1 MTLADRIQQLR
12 KQKGISQEELAD
24 RVGVSR
30 QAVSKWE
37 SAQSVPDLD
46 KILLLSDYFEVTTD
60 YLLKGIE
67 PAPPVRDK
75 RADGRIFTIVASVL
89 NLIGVLVAC
98 VVFYE
103 TQMAGAIVIGLVFLA
118 LGCMV
123 FGIGMVESAPDS
135 KPPGQARFLAGEHL
149 AAGLYALVLCV
160 ECHLYVSRCALSP
173 GRVFGRLLGCLSAGM
188 YSGGAF
194 ADKKRPERKRRRLI
208 YPRNPIRRPESVR
221 PARCG
226 GGALSQYGKS
236 GEGPR
241 STADRGPFVQVFSR
255 GPE

>member
-123 FGIGMVESAPDS
+123 FGIGMVESAPYS
-135 KPPGQARFLAGEHL
+135 KPRAKRDFWLVNIWLLAFMPWSFVWNVIYTFPGAPYPLGGCL
-149 AAGLYALVLCV
+149 G
-160 ECHLYVSRCALSP
+160 
-173 GRVFGRLLGCLSAGM
+173 VFWVVYLLGCTAVALLQI
-188 YSGGAF
+188 
-194 ADKKRPERKRRRLI
+194 KK
-208 YPRNPIRRPESVR
+208 
-221 PARCG
+221 ARAEKG
-226 GGALSQYGKS
+226 GG
-236 GEGPR
+236 
-241 STADRGPFVQVFSR
+241 
-255 GPE
+255 

>member
-67 PAPPVRDK
+67 PVPPVRDK

-89 NLIGVLVAC
+89 NFIGVLVAC

-103 TQMAGAIVIGLVFLA
+103 TQMAGAIVIGLVFQA

-123 FGIGMVESAPDS
+123 FGIGMVECAPEGKKRTKRNFWTVNIWLLAFMPWS
-135 KPPGQARFLAGEHL
+135 FVWNVIYTFPGAPYPLGGCL
-149 AAGLYALVLCV
+149 G
-160 ECHLYVSRCALSP
+160 
-173 GRVFGRLLGCLSAGM
+173 VFWVVYLLGCTAVALLQIKKAR
-188 YSGGAF
+188 
-194 ADKKRPERKRRRLI
+194 ADK
-208 YPRNPIRRPESVR
+208 
-221 PARCG
+221 G
-226 GGALSQYGKS
+226 G
-236 GEGPR
+236 
-241 STADRGPFVQVFSR
+241 V
-255 GPE
+255 

>member
-67 PAPPVRDK
+67 PVPPVRDK

-89 NLIGVLVAC
+89 NFIGVLVAC

-103 TQMAGAIVIGLVFLA
+103 TQMAGAIVIGLVFQA

-123 FGIGMVESAPDS
+123 FGIGMVECAPEG
-135 KPPGQARFLAGEHL
+135 KKRTKRNFWTVNIWLLAFMPWSFVWNIMYQCP
-149 AAGLYALVLCV
+149 AAPYPVV
-160 ECHLYVSRCALSP
+160 MVDVMFWVVYV
-173 GRVFGRLLGCLSAGM
+173 LGCTAV
-188 YSGGAF
+188 A
-194 ADKKRPERKRRRLI
+194 ACAQEKNQKEEQQDKQE
-208 YPRNPIRRPESVR
+208 
-221 PARCG
+221 
-226 GGALSQYGKS
+226 
-236 GEGPR
+236 
-241 STADRGPFVQVFSR
+241 
-255 GPE
+255 

>member
-1 MTLADRIQQLR
+1 MNITLTIQENLKDLRVKRKLTLEQLAEQTGLS
-12 KQKGISQEELAD
+12 KSALGKYENDDFKDISPFAIMALAKFY
-24 RVGVSR
+24 G
-30 QAVSKWE
+30 
-37 SAQSVPDLD
+37 
-46 KILLLSDYFEVTTD
+46 VTTD

-135 KPPGQARFLAGEHL
+135 KPRAKRDFWLVNIWLLAFMPWSFVWNVIYTFPGAPYPLGGCL
-149 AAGLYALVLCV
+149 G
-160 ECHLYVSRCALSP
+160 
-173 GRVFGRLLGCLSAGM
+173 VFWVVYLLGCTAVALLQI
-188 YSGGAF
+188 
-194 ADKKRPERKRRRLI
+194 KK
-208 YPRNPIRRPESVR
+208 
-221 PARCG
+221 ARAEKG
-226 GGALSQYGKS
+226 GG
-236 GEGPR
+236 
-241 STADRGPFVQVFSR
+241 
-255 GPE
+255 